1 MAMKRKEIERLRDLI
16 NEAIAEQLPEK
27 DKDVALAISN
37 VITGMAV
44 DIGRIAD
51 AIERIA
57 EGNQVA

>member
-1 MAMKRKEIERLRDLI
+1 MKRKEIERLRDLI